1 MVQVELPL
9 KNILVRINIGMSD
22 EAKVKAIVEDAQ
34 SKSKCLGLMKWCYY
48 MTLGWVL
55 SPKHAQV
62 NWQLTKAVW
71 NAL

>member
-1 MVQVELPL
+1 
-9 KNILVRINIGMSD
+9 MSD
-22 EAKVKAIVEDAQ
+22 ESQVKAIVEDAQ